1 MKMNYIIKGIFPVL
15 LAMVSLTSCLK
26 DENPQV
32 DLSQVP
38 ALVDFNAVKGTAALN
53 ISSTPTDYNVPVNY
67 RSTDPASKDVVVT
80 MSVDQVTLDK
90 YNTANGTALEL
101 LPAAIYTLNPKVTI
115 PAGKRVVNLPIKIST
130 SLIDP
135 SKAYAIPLKMV
146 SADGAIVSGNF
157 GTLVLSVAVKNMY
170 DGKYAVTGTALR
182 AGDPVLSGDF
192 AETEF
197 SLLTTGANS
206 VIMSKNAIW
215 ATGSGIGGIGPFEF
229 TIDPVTNLVTV
240 SDDVNPAV
248 VNNPAGTN
256 SYDPATK
263 TLTVSVYWGNGPL
276 HRAWKAK
283 FVKK

>member
-1 MKMNYIIKGIFPVL
+1 MNYIIKGIFPVL

-215 ATGSGIGGIGPFEF
+215 ATGSGIGGIGAFEF

>member
-1 MKMNYIIKGIFPVL
+1 MNYIIKGMVPVL

-26 DENPQV
+26 DENPQT

-53 ISSTPTDYNVPVNY
+53 ISSTPTDFNVPVNY
-67 RSTDPASKDVVVT
+67 RSTDAASKDIVVT

-90 YNTANGTALEL
+90 YNAANGTSLEL

-115 PAGKRVVNLPIKIST
+115 PAGQRVVNLPIKIST

-146 SADGAIVSGNF
+146 SADGATVSGNF
-157 GTLVLSVAVKNMY
+157 GTLVLAVAVKNMY

-192 AETEF
+192 AVMEF

-206 VIMSKNAIW
+206 VIMSKNAVW
-215 ATGSGIGGIGPFEF
+215 ATGGGIGGIGPFEF

-276 HRAWKAK
+276 HRAWRAK

>member
-1 MKMNYIIKGIFPVL
+1 MNYIIKGIFPVL